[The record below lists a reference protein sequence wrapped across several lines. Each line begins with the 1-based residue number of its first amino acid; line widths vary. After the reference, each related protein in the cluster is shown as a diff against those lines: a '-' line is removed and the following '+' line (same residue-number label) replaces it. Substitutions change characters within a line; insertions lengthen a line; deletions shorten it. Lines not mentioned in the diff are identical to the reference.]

1 MVLDTSA
8 ILAIL
13 FNEESADRLENAI
26 ASDPVRLVSAATV
39 LEAAIVVECR
49 FGEVGGRE
57 LDIFIHKAALEVV
70 SVAADQV
77 DVARGAYRTYGKG
90 RHGARLNFGDCF
102 AYALSKTAAEP
113 LLFAGEDFGKTDVEK
128 VL

>member
-13 FNEESADRLENAI
+13 FNEESADRLESAI

-39 LEAAIVVECR
+39 LETAIVVECR
-49 FGEVGGRE
+49 FGEAGGRE
-57 LDIFIHKAALEVV
+57 LDIFLHKAGLEVV
-70 SVAADQV
+70 SVAEEQV
-77 DVARGAYRTYGKG
+77 DVARGAYRKYGKG
-90 RHGARLNFGDCF
+90 RHAARLSFGDCF

-113 LLFAGEDFGKTDVEK
+113 LLFAGDDFAKTDVEK